1 MEDKEELNSDK
12 QRLARYVEDAYKR
25 EEYVRSHPSRT
36 SEVQKSREAEKR
48 RHESGVEA
56 NTQTSSI
63 AKVSNDLSSIAARQ
77 VTGSEC
83 ACVRVTSDAGS
94 GNSPADLRN

>member
-36 SEVQKSREAEKR
+36 SEVQKSREAEKH

-56 NTQTSSI
+56 NTQTLPI
-63 AKVSNDLSSIAARQ
+63 GKGSNGLSALKASAIRN
-77 VTGSEC
+77 VTVRKRL
-83 ACVRVTSDAGS
+83 VRVCK
-94 GNSPADLRN
+94 